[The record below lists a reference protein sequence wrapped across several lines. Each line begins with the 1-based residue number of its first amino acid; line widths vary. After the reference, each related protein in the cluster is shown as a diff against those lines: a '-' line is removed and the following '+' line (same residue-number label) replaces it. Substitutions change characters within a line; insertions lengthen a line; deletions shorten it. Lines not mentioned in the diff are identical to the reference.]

1 MNFLVLP
8 PEVNSARMYT
18 GAGAAPLFM
27 AAAAWDGL
35 ASDLQDS
42 AASFRSVVSALT
54 NGPWSGSA
62 LVAMTDVAA
71 PYVGWLSASAG
82 QAEET
87 AAQAQ
92 APATAF
98 DAARTATV
106 HPAAVAANRMQLM
119 TLVATNF
126 LGQNTPAIAAT
137 EFQYVEMWAQ
147 DLAAM
152 SAITPEWTRCFRVH
166 AIPYPAEKLGGF
178 ATRASR
184 LATQAAASD
193 PPAAPPPAPPMTP
206 TLQSLLQALTS
217 GVQVLATPASTAIS
231 PLMMLMSA
239 ATQGGVQGGAG
250 LTGAAGA
257 VPEAAKLVGGALP
270 GVKPSGGGAG
280 LGGQGYRQ
288 VWARAGWWGSMSVP
302 PSWQGSM
309 PARLA
314 SSAMS
319 GLGAAGMPD
328 AAAMT
333 GAPMGGMPM
342 MPMPMGTG
350 GGMPGGMM
358 GRGGA
363 SPHVVQNRPSV
374 VPRSDRIGRGWLAG
388 IVLR

>member
-8 PEVNSARMYT
+8 PEINSARMYT

-35 ASDLQDS
+35 ASDLRDS
-42 AASFRSVVSALT
+42 AASFGSVVSALT
-54 NGPWSGSA
+54 NGPWSGPAS
-62 LVAMTDVAA
+62 VAMADVAA
-71 PYVGWLSASAG
+71 PYVGWLSASAA
-82 QAEET
+82 QAEEA

-92 APATAF
+92 AAATAF
-98 DAARTATV
+98 EVARTATV
-106 HPAAVAANRMQLM
+106 QPAAVAANRTQLM

-152 SAITPEWTRCFRVH
+152 VGYHAGAVSVASMLTPFRMPPKSL
-166 AIPYPAEKLGGF
+166 AGL

-193 PPAAPPPAPPMTP
+193 PPAAPPPMTP

-217 GVQVLATPASTAIS
+217 GVQALATPASTAIS

-257 VPEAAKLVGGALP
+257 VPEAGKLVGGVLP
-270 GVKPSGGGAG
+270 DVKPSCGGAG
-280 LGGQGYRQ
+280 LGGAGVSAGLGQGRL
-288 VWARAGWWGSMSVP
+288 VGSMSVP

-333 GAPMGGMPM
+333 GVAGAPMGGMPM

-374 VPRSDRIGRGWLAG
+374 VPRVGIG
-388 IVLR
+388 

>member
-8 PEVNSARMYT
+8 PEINSARMYT

-35 ASDLQDS
+35 ASDLRDS
-42 AASFRSVVSALT
+42 AASFGSVVSALT
-54 NGPWSGSA
+54 NGPWSGPAS
-62 LVAMTDVAA
+62 VAMADVAA
-71 PYVGWLSASAG
+71 PYVGWLSSSAG
-82 QAEET
+82 QAEEA

-92 APATAF
+92 AAATAF
-98 DAARTATV
+98 EVARTATV

-152 SAITPEWTRCFRVH
+152 VGYHAGAVSVASMLTPFRMPPKSL
-166 AIPYPAEKLGGF
+166 AGL

-206 TLQSLLQALTS
+206 TLQSLLPALTS
-217 GVQVLATPASTAIS
+217 GVQALATPASTAIS

-257 VPEAAKLVGGALP
+257 VPETAKLVGGALP
-270 GVKPSGGGAG
+270 DVKPSGGGAG
-280 LGGQGYRQ
+280 LGGAGVSAGLGQGRL
-288 VWARAGWWGSMSVP
+288 VGSMSVP

-319 GLGAAGMPD
+319 GLGAVGMPD

-333 GAPMGGMPM
+333 GVAGAPMGGMPM

-374 VPRSDRIGRGWLAG
+374 VPRVGIG
-388 IVLR
+388 

>member
-35 ASDLQDS
+35 ASDLRDS
-42 AASFRSVVSALT
+42 AASFGSVVSALT
-54 NGPWSGSA
+54 NGPWSGPAS
-62 LVAMTDVAA
+62 VAMTDVAA

-82 QAEET
+82 QAEEA

-92 APATAF
+92 AAATAF
-98 DAARTATV
+98 EVARTATV

-152 SAITPEWTRCFRVH
+152 VGYHAGAVSVASVLTPFRMPPKSL
-166 AIPYPAEKLGGF
+166 AGF

-280 LGGQGYRQ
+280 LGGAGVSAGLGQGRL
-288 VWARAGWWGSMSVP
+288 VGSMSVP

-374 VPRSDRIGRGWLAG
+374 VPRVGIG
-388 IVLR
+388 

>member
-35 ASDLQDS
+35 ASDLRDS
-42 AASFRSVVSALT
+42 AASFGSVVSALT
-54 NGPWSGSA
+54 NGPWSGPAS
-62 LVAMTDVAA
+62 VAMTDVAA

-82 QAEET
+82 QAEEA

-92 APATAF
+92 AAATAF
-98 DAARTATV
+98 EVARTATV

-152 SAITPEWTRCFRVH
+152 VGYHAGAVSVASVLTPFRMPPKSL
-166 AIPYPAEKLGGF
+166 AGL

-280 LGGQGYRQ
+280 LGGAGVSAGLGQGRL
-288 VWARAGWWGSMSVP
+288 VGSMSVP

-374 VPRSDRIGRGWLAG
+374 VPRVGIG
-388 IVLR
+388 